1 MNMTLIDD
9 WKITIGKNVLI
20 GPNVTLCTTG
30 HPVHPMHRA
39 DGMYSFPVTIG
50 DNVWIGG
57 NSVIL
62 PGVTVGNNVVIG
74 AGSIVAKDIPD
85 NMIAA
90 GNPCRIIRE
99 ITEED
104 RIYYFKKRKFD
115 TEAWTDMEGK

>member
-1 MNMTLIDD
+1 M
-9 WKITIGKNVLI
+9 
-20 GPNVTLCTTG
+20 
-30 HPVHPMHRA
+30 
-39 DGMYSFPVTIG
+39 
-50 DNVWIGG
+50 
-57 NSVIL
+57 
-62 PGVTVGNNVVIG
+62 IG

-115 TEAWTDMEGK
+115 TEAWTDMEGKQNMKIVTNESESP